1 MSISYL
7 NGGAAP
13 GAAAQASPRE
23 GTDEQ
28 MEQIRELLLGDL
40 RGRIGRLEARM
51 DAIEA
56 RLAALS
62 GEIDSDRR
70 ATFDTLAQGVS
81 ELAEQVRHIAKR

>member
-1 MSISYL
+1 MSISYI

-13 GAAAQASPRE
+13 GAVAQAGPRE
-23 GTDEQ
+23 GNDEQ

-40 RGRIGRLEARM
+40 RGRIGRLESRM

-70 ATFDTLAQGVS
+70 ATFDTLAKGVS